1 MPFERPPA
9 EFEAEVADN
18 LHWLTDPP
26 GARFD
31 LPDGTD
37 RRRKARF
44 EKPGTYQVWA
54 RSAYPTDARS
64 NVATI
69 KIR

>member
-26 GARFD
+26 VARFD
-31 LPDGTD
+31 IPYGTD
-37 RRRKARF
+37 RRRKAQF
-44 EKPGTYQVWA
+44 EKPGSYRVWA
-54 RSAYPTDARS
+54 RSAYPTDARG